1 MMGGFGGTLGMG
13 FGIVG
18 LVLMILF
25 WGGLIALAVWLI
37 RGLFPHVG
45 QPPASQSDRSLG
57 AREIL
62 DRRFARGEISREEYD
77 SMREMISDGVV

>member
-13 FGIVG
+13 LGIVG

-25 WGGLIALAVWLI
+25 WGGLIVLGVWLV
-37 RGLFPHVG
+37 RVLFPHVER
-45 QPPASQSDRSLG
+45 PPAPQIDGSLG

-62 DRRFARGEISREEYD
+62 DRRFARGEINREEYD
-77 SMREMISDGVV
+77 SMRETITDGPG